1 MSKPIFDHEI
11 FRIAHPVM
19 QKLIQQAVQSKEFQ
33 ANFPD
38 LYVYLEHVIIQTG
51 INLKHQITVKY
62 KEKTTLSAT
71 VIKENVETILLDRRL
86 LDHVVGYCQTH
97 ELYLADEYLIHD
109 LLQHYEIVSMYN
121 QAYIFFWDKIKEYE
135 KRSNNIYSSEI
146 LLTHLKIIIYICLIF
161 SHIGRLNS
169 FFRLFYDFH

>member
-33 ANFPD
+33 ATFPD

-86 LDHVVGYCQTH
+86 LDHVVGYC
-97 ELYLADEYLIHD
+97 
-109 LLQHYEIVSMYN
+109 
-121 QAYIFFWDKIKEYE
+121 
-135 KRSNNIYSSEI
+135 
-146 LLTHLKIIIYICLIF
+146 
-161 SHIGRLNS
+161 
-169 FFRLFYDFH
+169 